1 MVWIRVCC
9 VAIAASYF
17 PLCLL
22 NSSFILYFSFA
33 WSVVFPFATA
43 SNRSQISYDS
53 SDVRSLARALT
64 AKMFWICS
72 CMTPTSA
79 VLYGVGVFVQSGEK
93 QKRAGTSPIAL
104 NSKQLPSDAELRFG
118 FDGFLS
124 IHLSC
129 CLCSSRQSL
138 NLLKQFPL
146 NYFAL
151 WLIVF
156 HRNELDDQIH
166 CLQLQNQIEMLKTWR
181 IFFSNWQTECFMI
194 SEEKEINLCKKKRSQ
209 NLAQFHATII
219 ARSSTSQHQ
228 YNHLFTIHTEAIGTV
243 KTTIRECFF
252 LCVWPH
258 WKCVTMS
265 KQEIVAFHETLH
277 SFAILKTYK
286 YKRFRSLSLPLSAT
300 HYLYL

>member
-1 MVWIRVCC
+1 MYTAWIFGRAAVTKKTKAKPYCTEVNCRQNYLQYKHRAAKSSMVWIRVYC

-43 SNRSQISYDS
+43 SNRSQIAYES

-129 CLCSSRQSL
+129 CLCSSR
-138 NLLKQFPL
+138 
-146 NYFAL
+146 
-151 WLIVF
+151 
-156 HRNELDDQIH
+156 
-166 CLQLQNQIEMLKTWR
+166 
-181 IFFSNWQTECFMI
+181 
-194 SEEKEINLCKKKRSQ
+194 
-209 NLAQFHATII
+209 
-219 ARSSTSQHQ
+219 
-228 YNHLFTIHTEAIGTV
+228 
-243 KTTIRECFF
+243 
-252 LCVWPH
+252 
-258 WKCVTMS
+258 
-265 KQEIVAFHETLH
+265 
-277 SFAILKTYK
+277 
-286 YKRFRSLSLPLSAT
+286 
-300 HYLYL
+300 